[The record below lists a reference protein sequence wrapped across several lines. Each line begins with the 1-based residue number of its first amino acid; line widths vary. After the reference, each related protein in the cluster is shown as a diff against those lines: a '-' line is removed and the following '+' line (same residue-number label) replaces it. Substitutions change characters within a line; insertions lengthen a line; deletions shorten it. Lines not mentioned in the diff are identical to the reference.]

1 MRRAPIYIFRPLLNA
16 DQVLRW
22 AARQGFTS
30 ALPAADMHVTVAFS
44 RAALDW
50 DAITPDRDA
59 LVVHLPA
66 TGAQVTQ
73 MSSATAL
80 RFSSPALA
88 KRWRELRAA
97 GASWDHPTFQPHV
110 TITYRPPA
118 SMSGTLAFPGALC
131 FGPERFQE
139 LRPEWACDIREEPI
153 ELLAAAAS

>member
-16 DQVLRW
+16 YQVLQW

-50 DAITPDRDA
+50 DAITPDRAA

-73 MSSATAL
+73 MGSATAL

-88 KRWRELRAA
+88 TRWRELRAA
-97 GASWDHPTFQPHV
+97 GASWDHPTYQPHV
-110 TITYRPPA
+110 SLTYRPPPG
-118 SMSGTLAFPGALC
+118 MSGALAFPGDLH

-139 LRPEWACDIREEPI
+139 LRPEWACDIREAPLQ
-153 ELLAAAAS
+153 LLASAAS